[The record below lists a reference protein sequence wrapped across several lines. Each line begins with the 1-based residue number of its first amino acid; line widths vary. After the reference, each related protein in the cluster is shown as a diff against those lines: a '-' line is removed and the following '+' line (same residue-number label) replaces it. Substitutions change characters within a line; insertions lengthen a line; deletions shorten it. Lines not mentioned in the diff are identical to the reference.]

1 MKMMMNVHSGSV
13 DTAENWEAD
22 SEQDGY
28 GREPWDYAATV
39 ANGDLVEVVK
49 DEDGKWVEKE

>member
-22 SEQDGY
+22 SEQDGC
-28 GREPWDYAATV
+28 GREPWDFDV
-39 ANGDLVEVVK
+39 AVADGGLVEVVK
-49 DEDGKWVEKE
+49 DADGDWVEIE